1 MKTTYLDY
9 AAYLSRVFPG
19 VKMQKLSVNAGLSC
33 PNRDGTTGRGGCSY
47 CNNQS
52 FSPGYTASVADV
64 VDQLEAGKRFF
75 ARKYPEMKYLAYF
88 QSYTGTHGE
97 IDHLTDLYRR
107 ALAVDDVEGLIV
119 ATRPDC
125 LPPALVDRLAEIA
138 RERYLMIEL
147 GAESSHDVTLT
158 RVNRCHTWADTVD
171 AVTRLHDAGI
181 AVGLHLIMGLPG
193 ETTAMMLATIDAVNR
208 LPVAT
213 VKLHQLQ
220 LIAGTPLARDV
231 EAGREEV
238 AIFEVDDYIDLCCN
252 VIDRLRDDIAIE
264 RFVSQSPDNLLI
276 APRWG
281 LKNYQ
286 FVDRLR
292 AALRARK

>member
-1 MKTTYLDY
+1 
-9 AAYLSRVFPG
+9 
-19 VKMQKLSVNAGLSC
+19 MQKLSVNAGLSC